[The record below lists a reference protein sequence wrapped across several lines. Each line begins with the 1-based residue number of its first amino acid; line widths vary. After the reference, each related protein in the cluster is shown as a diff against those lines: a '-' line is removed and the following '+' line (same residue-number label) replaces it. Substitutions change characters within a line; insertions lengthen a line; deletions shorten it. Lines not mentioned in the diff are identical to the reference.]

1 MIVAFALFAAFVSA
15 QQPSNYM
22 TYDPIPGTDFVGFG
36 YDARFAEPRD
46 ALTLPM
52 LDYSWTKGKTYIYP
66 TDPNTIFR
74 VPDQVYVRT
83 VAYTEADAYLFD
95 TIDQVTMAL
104 QISLGFGFDKSSS
117 ANTSTNNC
125 ITTLNPS
132 NNQSSTN
139 CTTSNSTT
147 QGNKLSIG
155 ANIAYQRNTMSSS
168 ETVIVENTEKTQLY
182 NIFLDSLFITAN
194 VKDDISALSNL
205 KFSGKQNDPNVQ
217 PQKFFGFI
225 EKWGTH
231 YIVSSV
237 MGGQIRATSQVTTKI
252 SQVSNQFGLSASVV
266 YANNQDALA
275 AGGAAYSN
283 NLDITA
289 SFSFDNNDQTIQ
301 TQTTTN
307 WYLLGGDCNSVNLL
321 DASNSSTAIRAWK
334 PTIVKNPVP
343 VTFRLREVATL
354 FADFLLRAEMQNAI
368 SVYLTFDTSDIISLE
383 INLETNTNTI
393 VKA

>member
-1 MIVAFALFAAFVSA
+1 L
-15 QQPSNYM
+15 
-22 TYDPIPGTDFVGFG
+22 
-36 YDARFAEPRD
+36 
-46 ALTLPM
+46 
-52 LDYSWTKGKTYIYP
+52 
-66 TDPNTIFR
+66 
-74 VPDQVYVRT
+74 YVRT
-83 VAYTEADAYLFD
+83 VAYTEADAYLYD

-125 ITTLNPS
+125 VTTRNPS
-132 NNQSSTN
+132 TNQSSTN
-139 CTTSNSTT
+139 CSTSNSTT
-147 QGNKLSIG
+147 QGQQFSIG
-155 ANIAYQRNTMSSS
+155 ANIAYQRTTMSST
-168 ETVIVENTEKTQLY
+168 ETVIVETTEKTQLY
-182 NIFLDSLFITAN
+182 NIFLDSMFITAN

-205 KFSGKQNDPNVQ
+205 KFSGKLNDPSVQ

-237 MGGQIRATSQVTTKI
+237 MGGQIRATSQVVTQI
-252 SQVSNQFGLSASVV
+252 SQTSNQFGISAQVI
-266 YANNQDALA
+266 YASNQDALA

-289 SFSFDNNDQTIQ
+289 SFSFNNNDQTIQ

-307 WYLLGGDCNSVNLL
+307 WYLLGGDSNSVNLL
-321 DASNSSTAIRAWK
+321 DATNSSNAIRAWK

-393 VKA
+393 VTS

>member
-1 MIVAFALFAAFVSA
+1 MIVVIALFAALASA
-15 QQPSNYM
+15 QLPSAYM
-22 TYDPIPGTDFVGFG
+22 TYDAIPGTDFVGFG

-74 VPDQVYVRT
+74 VPDQLYVRT
-83 VAYTEADAYLFD
+83 VAYTEADAYLYD

-104 QISLGFGFDKSSS
+104 QISLGFGFDKS
-117 ANTSTNNC
+117 ANSNTTQQNCVTSTTPSTNQTNTNCSTTSTNA
-125 ITTLNPS
+125 TGTKFS
-132 NNQSSTN
+132 V
-139 CTTSNSTT
+139 
-147 QGNKLSIG
+147 G
-155 ANIAYQRNTMSSS
+155 ANLAYQRNTMSSS

-194 VKDDISALSNL
+194 VKDDMSALANL
-205 KFSGKQNDPNVQ
+205 KFSGKTSDPSVQ
-217 PQKFFGFI
+217 PQKFFTFI

-237 MGGQIRATSQVTTKI
+237 MGGQVRSTSMVVTQI
-252 SQVSNQFGLSASVV
+252 SQVSNQFGISASVV
-266 YANNQDALA
+266 YASNQDALA
-275 AGGAAYSN
+275 AGGAAFSS
-283 NLDITA
+283 NLDVTA
-289 SFSFDNNDQTIQ
+289 SFNFNNAQNTIQ

-307 WYLLGGDCNSVNLL
+307 WYLLGGDSNSVNLL

-343 VTFRLREVATL
+343 VAFRLREVATL
-354 FADFLLRAEMQNAI
+354 FTDFLLRAEMANAI
-368 SVYLTFDTSDIISLE
+368 DVYLTMDTSDIISLE